1 MRNVFIKT
9 LTQLAPKH
17 PEIFLIVGDLGYG
30 VIEEF
35 AQKFPRQF
43 LNAGIA
49 EQNMTGMAAG
59 LALSGK
65 TIFTYSIANFPILRP
80 LEQVRNDI
88 CYHNANV
95 KIVSVGGGFFYHSL
109 GSTHHGTED
118 ISIMRTLPNMTVLAP
133 GDAYEAECAT
143 RALIEHSGPCFLRLT
158 KAPESTV
165 HTKKP
170 AFKIGKAI
178 QIGNGSDVA
187 LITTGGMLEE
197 TIKTAEFL
205 KRQKI
210 SARVISMH
218 TVKPLDAA
226 IIKKT
231 AREVK
236 MIATIEDHQTTGG
249 LGSAVAEVL
258 AEISPS
264 AILFKRFGIPDIFI
278 KHIGSVEYIK
288 EKLGLTAEK
297 LSKKIQTFLAHDI

>member
-9 LTQLAPKH
+9 LTELASTH
-17 PEIFLIVGDLGYG
+17 PEIFLIVGDLGYS

-35 AQKFPRQF
+35 ARKFPHQF

-65 TIFTYSIANFPILRP
+65 TVFTYSIANFPILRP

-109 GSTHHGTED
+109 GGTHHGTED

-133 GDAYEAECAT
+133 GDASEAEEAT
-143 RALIEHSGPCFLRLT
+143 RALIRHKGPCFLRLT
-158 KAPESTV
+158 KAPASPI
-165 HTKKP
+165 HTKKL

-178 QIGNGSDVA
+178 QIGNGNDVA

-197 TIKTAEFL
+197 TIKTAELL
-205 KRQKI
+205 KKQKI

-218 TVKPLDAA
+218 TIKPLDAA

-231 AREVK
+231 AREVNAV
-236 MIATIEDHQTTGG
+236 ATIEDHQITGG
-249 LGSAVAEVL
+249 LGGAVAEVL
-258 AEISPS
+258 AENASS
-264 AILFKRFGIPDIFI
+264 AILFRRFGIQDTFI
-278 KHIGSVEYIK
+278 KHIGSVDYIK
-288 EKLGLTAEK
+288 EKLGLSAEK
-297 LSKKIQTFLAHDI
+297 LAYSIQKLLGS